1 MTHFARFLPL
11 VMLLLGTVAVSD
23 SFALEKAKRN
33 RAILVIHGGAGT
45 ISRDQMTP
53 EKEKLYRDGLSEA
66 LATGYKIL
74 NSGGSSMDAVEAAI
88 CVLEDN
94 PLFNAGRGSVFT
106 SNGHNEMDASI
117 MDGKTHNAG
126 AVASVT
132 GIKNPIKAARAVM
145 EKTSHVMLVGTGAEE
160 VDRAGNLAAATSTGG
175 LTNKRWG
182 RVGDAPI
189 IGAGTYADNE
199 TCAVSCTGRGEVFIQ
214 GSIAHE
220 MSVLMKY
227 RGLSVDAAAK
237 HCVSDE
243 LVTLGGKDTGGLI
256 AMDRKGNFAMQMNT
270 AGMYR

>member
-74 NSGGSSMDAVEAAI
+74 SGGGTSMDAVEAAI

-106 SNGHNEMDASI
+106 SNGHNEMDAVSY
-117 MDGKTHNAG
+117 THL
-126 AVASVT
+126 
-132 GIKNPIKAARAVM
+132 R
-145 EKTSHVMLVGTGAEE
+145 
-160 VDRAGNLAAATSTGG
+160 
-175 LTNKRWG
+175 
-182 RVGDAPI
+182 
-189 IGAGTYADNE
+189 
-199 TCAVSCTGRGEVFIQ
+199 
-214 GSIAHE
+214 AHE
-220 MSVLMKY
+220 TPE
-227 RGLSVDAAAK
+227 
-237 HCVSDE
+237 H
-243 LVTLGGKDTGGLI
+243 LVC
-256 AMDRKGNFAMQMNT
+256 R
-270 AGMYR
+270 